1 MVSKR
6 PHGRIFAVL
15 LAVVLASLLAP
26 GVVAQQAEQS
36 EDEPNDNPVNAT
48 LVGPGTSVSGDIN
61 STGTNASQADADWFA
76 FPVEAGQ
83 NVTVTLESGDDAE
96 RVFVFL
102 ASPNGSRNVT
112 AADDTLADA
121 TIAPAGSSVTLS
133 ATVNDSRLYFVGV
146 TGLSGEYTFSIET
159 SGGMTMEANGTNS
172 TDTTNTTNATATATA
187 ASTTTSTSTSTA
199 TATPTETTSTPT
211 TTTTTPTETAT
222 ATSTEATT
230 ATTSN
235 QSTTASGG
243 TSGSGDSGGG
253 SGGTA
258 SDQGTSTSGPGFG
271 LLAGLVAVLAA
282 ALFVARRR

>member
-133 ATVNDSRLYFVGV
+133 ATANDSRPYFVGV

-187 ASTTTSTSTSTA
+187 ASTTTSTSTST
-199 TATPTETTSTPT
+199 ETISTPT

-243 TSGSGDSGGG
+243 G

-271 LLAGLVAVLAA
+271 LLAGLVALLAA
-282 ALFVARRR
+282 ALFIARRR

>member
-187 ASTTTSTSTSTA
+187 ASTTTSTSTST
-199 TATPTETTSTPT
+199 ETISTPT

-271 LLAGLVAVLAA
+271 LLAGLVALLAA
-282 ALFVARRR
+282 ALFIARRR

>member
-133 ATVNDSRLYFVGV
+133 ATANDSRPYFIGV

-159 SGGMTMEANGTNS
+159 SGGITMEANGTNS

-187 ASTTTSTSTSTA
+187 ASTTTSTSTST
-199 TATPTETTSTPT
+199 ETISTPT

-222 ATSTEATT
+222 ATFTEATT

-235 QSTTASGG
+235 QSTTA
-243 TSGSGDSGGG
+243 SGGG

-271 LLAGLVAVLAA
+271 LLAGLVALLAA
-282 ALFVARRR
+282 ALFIARRR

>member
-133 ATVNDSRLYFVGV
+133 ATANDSRPYFIGV

-187 ASTTTSTSTSTA
+187 ASTTTSTSTST
-199 TATPTETTSTPT
+199 ETISTPT

-222 ATSTEATT
+222 ATFTEATT

-235 QSTTASGG
+235 QSTTA
-243 TSGSGDSGGG
+243 SGGG

-271 LLAGLVAVLAA
+271 LLAGLVALLAA
-282 ALFVARRR
+282 ALFIARRR